1 MAAMLVDRL
10 KASVAGFV
18 TPYRDNRRPLY
29 VGVASLVL
37 VLALVILA
45 RLTWLSPV
53 VPAGDTVPAYIASL
67 QNIADNIAAAIVVS
81 ASIILLVAIA
91 TPTLLVKEDIA
102 VLSPWL
108 IRTTLGV
115 PLATTR
121 EYWFRGRSGRYF
133 RHEVLPAL
141 DRAGRKENASRQIS
155 AFLPNPCDEKTL
167 EHYARYRNS
176 LSDSHNTTFTS
187 SSIKVEILATILSL
201 IQYAKLNAFMQP
213 RIVLCQG
220 FTLFRTDLS
229 DEYVVL
235 TREEKSWP
243 AFISSK
249 GTKFFDSIKEEMR
262 LELEWGATIEIPE
275 SVETPIRSADIVRNT
290 VDKIDALNGINLSSE
305 ECEQIVSA
313 IARPQDPYG

>member
-1 MAAMLVDRL
+1 MLVDRL

-37 VLALVILA
+37 VLALVLLA

-53 VPAGDTVPAYIASL
+53 VSAGDTVPAYITSL

-91 TPTLLVKEDIA
+91 TPTLLIKEDIA

-108 IRTTLGV
+108 IRTTLGA

-155 AFLPNPCDEKTL
+155 AFLPNPRDEKTL

-229 DEYVVL
+229 DEYVIL

-275 SVETPIRSADIVRNT
+275 SVDTPIRSADIVRNT
-290 VDKIDALNGINLSSE
+290 VDKIDALNGINLSNE

-313 IARPQDPYG
+313 MTRPQDPYG